1 MSIILTSLSTLLYP
15 LTACLSSLLS
25 FLLSKLTSGPLLAMQ
40 QDLALVKG
48 GKTSIPLSIANRKE
62 FADYPLEG
70 IEIPHPHDVCK
81 LLCSDCTYLVYA
93 TD

>member
-1 MSIILTSLSTLLYP
+1 MSIILTSLSTHP

-25 FLLSKLTSGPLLAMQ
+25 FLISKLTSGPLLAMQ

-62 FADYPLEG
+62 FAGYPLEG
-70 IEIPHPHDVCK
+70 IEIPHPNDVCK